1 MDVIY
6 KLKIDCGLRKK
17 NYKIKMSSTTGNKIM
32 LKKLKEMN
40 TIWHPESTLVFKSK
54 EEQLVIGRWVDTAF
68 VELDEVCLELSDTW
82 KFKIDDSLIEQEDEK
97 EQNDDN
103 SMQMDSEVENIT
115 IGIVPSEVLK
125 KDDMNFADMSD
136 AVNDSINSVFAKLNQ
151 LSNELRETKDKLKS
165 RDTDYETLK
174 IEFDSIQSKFAKLK
188 SLLG

>member
-1 MDVIY
+1 
-6 KLKIDCGLRKK
+6 
-17 NYKIKMSSTTGNKIM
+17 MSSTTGNKIM